1 MGDLVGHK
9 LFVSLCKKHRSYST
23 DFWHILNPELESCV
37 WSAPWLWYKWLMILL
52 LFTQKP
58 SEPQML
64 EMLFK
69 KKLQQ
74 SWHFFQSLK
83 YKAVFAHE
91 KSGQD
96 IFPVVVHDTYH
107 TAASD
112 KFIPLKIVN
121 VVLVRVSEL
130 WAAWTEG
137 TRGYTQMNPT
147 GQQFIRELPVLF
159 AHSHKLTAHGFEGAA
174 KLKIN

>member
-74 SWHFFQSLK
+74 AWHFFQSLK

-121 VVLVRVSEL
+121 VVLASEL
-130 WAAWTEG
+130 PGQRAREATHKWTPPASNSSG
-137 TRGYTQMNPT
+137 NYLCYLHT
-147 GQQFIRELPVLF
+147 
-159 AHSHKLTAHGFEGAA
+159 H
-174 KLKIN
+174 IN